1 MIVLN
6 IKCEQ
11 DEAAFL
17 RDRMCEALAG
27 SPAFIDSEIGVCDV
41 STSEFCLVIGHR
53 NGSDVEFDVK
63 ESDLTE
69 VSAAQQSE

>member
-6 IKCEQ
+6 IKCKE

-27 SPAFIDSEIGVCDV
+27 SPAFVNSEIGVCDV

-53 NGSDVEFDVK
+53 NENDIEFDVE
-63 ESDLTE
+63 ESNLIE
-69 VSAAQQSE
+69 K